1 MTNLLAIVCKVPTGY
16 TGHAEVYGEGG
27 RKWSESTR
35 IVRLTREDARADAQR
50 LALDIAEQNQ
60 EATPRP

>member
-1 MTNLLAIVCKVPTGY
+1 MTNLLAIVCKAAHGY
-16 TGHAEVYGEGG
+16 TGYAEVYSEGG
-27 RKWSESTR
+27 RKWRQSTG
-35 IVRLTREDARADAQR
+35 IVRLTRADAQR